1 MCPFIWCVFYDTLH
15 TTCIPTC
22 TPAHL
27 RSNLTFGAILPRI
40 IEQVPCPRYSTFLSL
55 FITFIYRCSRDLCSA
70 LYPFIWCVVYDT
82 LHTAC
87 IPACIPAHL
96 RSYLTFGTI
105 LPRILEQVPCPRYST
120 FILFFITFH
129 FIPFHSISF
138 HFIPYLDV
146 REIYRLF
153 TVTFLSFLG

>member
-1 MCPFIWCVFYDTLH
+1 VP
-15 TTCIPTC
+15 
-22 TPAHL
+22 
-27 RSNLTFGAILPRI
+27 AILHF
-40 IEQVPCPRYSTFLSL
+40 YSL
-55 FITFIYRCSRDLCSA
+55 FYYIPFHSILCCSRDLCSA

-82 LHTAC
+82 LHPAC
-87 IPACIPAHL
+87 IPTCIPTCTPAHL

-129 FIPFHSISF
+129 FIP
-138 HFIPYLDV
+138 YYVV

-153 TVTFLSFLG
+153 MVTFLSFLG